1 MKFRI
6 RDKEFESEEIAQI
19 YPAAMIKSGEG
30 EEVTPISIEW
40 VEQYKDHPEV
50 VVKHYALIVHLKDK
64 STYNFEFSTKGELFG
79 FMEELANT
87 IEESKSL

>member
-1 MKFRI
+1 MKLKI
-6 RDKEFESEEIAQI
+6 RDIEVDTEDLAQL

-50 VVKHYALIVHLKDK
+50 NVVNYALIIHLKDK
-64 STYNFEFSTKGELFG
+64 TTHNFEFSTKSELFEY
-79 FMEELANT
+79 MEKLAEEL
-87 IEESKSL
+87 EKS